1 MEGNTIL
8 VKRNICRWKTVLR
21 KKFGVVVIFIPFQD
35 SVDRF
40 RKVDRSNLWGLQGK
54 SVSYPDPATIPESLL
69 HIPMRRE
76 RETLT
81 HIQPTDCYYEIRSL
95 VGKRNMDDHSDHFS

>member
-8 VKRNICRWKTVLR
+8 VKRNICRWKTVLS
-21 KKFGVVVIFIPFQD
+21 KKFVVVIFIPFQG

-69 HIPMRRE
+69 HIPMGRE
-76 RETLT
+76 RET
-81 HIQPTDCYYEIRSL
+81 Y
-95 VGKRNMDDHSDHFS
+95 

>member
-1 MEGNTIL
+1 M
-8 VKRNICRWKTVLR
+8 
-21 KKFGVVVIFIPFQD
+21 VIFIPFQG

-40 RKVDRSNLWGLQGK
+40 RRVDRSNLWSLQGK
-54 SVSYPDPATIPESLL
+54 SVSYPDPVTIPESLL

-76 RETLT
+76 RETLS

-95 VGKRNMDDHSDHFS
+95 VDKRNMDDHSDHFSYIESDKSETKLVTIQARYTFR

>member
-1 MEGNTIL
+1 M
-8 VKRNICRWKTVLR
+8 
-21 KKFGVVVIFIPFQD
+21 VIFIPFQG

-40 RKVDRSNLWGLQGK
+40 RRVDRSNFWSLQGK

-69 HIPMRRE
+69 HIPIYEEGKRDI
-76 RETLT
+76 LT
-81 HIQPTDCYYEIRSL
+81 HIHPTDCYYEIRSL